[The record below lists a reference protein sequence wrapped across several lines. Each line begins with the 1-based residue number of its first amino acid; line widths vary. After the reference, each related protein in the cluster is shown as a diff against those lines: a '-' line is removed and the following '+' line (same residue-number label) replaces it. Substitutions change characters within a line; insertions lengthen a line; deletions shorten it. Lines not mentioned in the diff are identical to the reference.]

1 VLAMRSTALLVIDML
16 NDFIAEGAPL
26 EVPEA
31 RKIVPA
37 VRKKIEESRRKGNFI
52 IYICDAHEEDDPE
65 FERMGWPAHAIAG
78 TKGAQVIDEL
88 KPVSGDEVIAKK
100 SYSGFFRTSLDEV
113 LQSKGISDL
122 LITGCVTNICV
133 LYTVADAVQRGY
145 KVKVI
150 KDCVAG
156 ITTQDHE
163 WGLKQMRDILGAE
176 IVGR

>member
-1 VLAMRSTALLVIDML
+1 MGQTALLVIDML

-26 EVPEA
+26 EIPEA
-31 RKIVPA
+31 RKIIPA
-37 VRKKIEESRRKGNFI
+37 VKEKIEESRKKGNPI

-65 FERMGWPAHAIAG
+65 CERMGWPAHAIAG

-88 KPVSGDEVIAKK
+88 KPVSGDEVITKK

-113 LQSKGISDL
+113 LQREGVAEL
-122 LITGCVTNICV
+122 LVTGCVTNICV